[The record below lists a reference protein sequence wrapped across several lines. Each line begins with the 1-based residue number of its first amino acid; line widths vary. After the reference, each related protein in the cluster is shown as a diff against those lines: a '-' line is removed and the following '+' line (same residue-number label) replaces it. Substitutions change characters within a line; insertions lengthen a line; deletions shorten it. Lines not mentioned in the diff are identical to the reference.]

1 MIKLLS
7 TKKIYKKLLCIC
19 ILLYISYVFIGQQ
32 KTLNSY
38 KNNQEY
44 YVSKIQEQE
53 EYKKNL
59 MSMKENVDSTE
70 YIEEM
75 AREKLDMYLPNERV
89 YVDIGK

>member
-1 MIKLLS
+1 MIKSLR
-7 TKKIYKKLLCIC
+7 KMKIYKKLIFIF
-19 ILLYISYVFIGQQ
+19 ILLYVFYVFIGQQ

-38 KNNQEY
+38 KNNKEY
-44 YVSKIQEQE
+44 YISKIEEQE
-53 EYKKNL
+53 EYKENL

-75 AREKLDMYLPNERV
+75 ARKKLDMYLPNERV